1 MDLFRYIVR
10 FLYKI
15 RWYLVIL
22 PLIAL
27 VVAWFMTRNMERVYN
42 TNTTIYTGMI
52 TAYNIEGG
60 TGTAGGQS
68 QTNMTN
74 LLLLI
79 TTDATI
85 HEVSLRLFAR
95 CMMYGNPNKDNNYIS
110 AEHYRQLSSS
120 VPAEVKALI
129 NHNSENATYANL
141 KAYEKPSADN
151 YLFGL
156 TNYHPWFGINSITG
170 RLKVVQLNRSDII
183 DIGYAANDAGIA
195 YNTLDILN
203 EVFARQYA
211 QLRYGETNNVIKFFE
226 REVARLYRILTN
238 AEDDMIRY
246 NVDVE
251 KRIINYGEQTKQL
264 AGLDAN
270 QKVSDNNLLIDR
282 TTTRALMDYLERQL
296 GDRAKIIKANKEFT
310 DQVTDI
316 SRIQSRISNLR
327 LMNSEGGGTGVESQL
342 ELAKAERML
351 QDATNNVRN
360 LVKDIEAGTTS
371 TETGVKANEM
381 ISKWLDQVLLLE
393 KTKAHES
400 AQDIMRQKLDKEILY
415 YAPIGATIARKDRHI
430 SFIEGNYMEMLKALN
445 AARLRQKNLQMTT
458 ATLRVLNPPM
468 FPMNAQPTN
477 RMMILLG
484 AFMLTFMLTA
494 MYFFIIELL
503 DRTLRDRMRSERI
516 TKIPVMGCFPKESTL
531 RYRRFNK
538 TIADMALRQLSKALL
553 PHFKEG
559 QQNVLNLL
567 STDAANGKSY
577 VAQELENYWI
587 SIGLQVRRLTY
598 DEDFLAEDSR
608 FIMAKD
614 IKDICPDILPNE
626 IAIIEYPNL
635 DDNSVPSGLLN
646 MGTVNLMV
654 TRANRTWKD
663 VDQKALKELQSQL
676 KDQNTLFMY
685 LTECQ
690 RYAVEE
696 FVGQLPPYTKFN
708 NFVYRMSQMG
718 LTAVENS
725 HAK

>member
-15 RWYLVIL
+15 RWYLIIL

-27 VVAWFMTRNMERVYN
+27 VVAWFMTRNMERVYDA
-42 TNTTIYTGMI
+42 NTTIYTGMI

-60 TGTAGGQS
+60 SGTAGGNA
-68 QTNMTN
+68 QTNMRN
-74 LLLLI
+74 LMLLI
-79 TTDATI
+79 TTDVTI

-95 CMMYGNPNKDNNYIS
+95 CMMYGNTNKDNNYIS
-110 AEHYRQLSSS
+110 AEHFRQLNNS
-120 VPAEVKALI
+120 VPADVKALI

-141 KAYEKPSADN
+141 KAYEKPTQDN
-151 YLFGL
+151 FIFGL
-156 TNYHPWFGINSITG
+156 TNYHNYFGINNITS
-170 RLKVVQLNRSDII
+170 RLKVVQLSQSDII
-183 DIGYAANDAGIA
+183 DIGYSANDAGIA

-238 AEDDMIRY
+238 AEDDLIRY
-246 NVDVE
+246 NVE
-251 KRIINYGEQTKQL
+251 KRIINYGEQTKVLSNMDGEQ
-264 AGLDAN
+264 
-270 QKVSDNNLLIDR
+270 QKSDNTLLKNQA
-282 TTTRALMDYLERQL
+282 TTRALMDYLERQL

-310 DQVTDI
+310 NQVTDI

-327 LMNSEGGGTGVESQL
+327 LMSSEGGGSGVESQL
-342 ELAKAERML
+342 ELAKAEKML
-351 QDATNNVRN
+351 QNATDNVRT
-360 LVKDIEAGTTS
+360 LIKDIEAGTYS
-371 TETGVKANEM
+371 TETGVKASSM
-381 ISKWLDQVLLLE
+381 ISAWLEQVLLLE
-393 KTKAHES
+393 RTKAELG
-400 AQDIMRQKLDKEILY
+400 AQDIMRANIDKQMLY
-415 YAPIGATIARKDRHI
+415 YAPIGATLGRKDRHI

-458 ATLRVLNPPM
+458 ATLRVLNPPL

-484 AFMLTFMLTA
+484 AFMLTFIMTA
-494 MYFFIIELL
+494 LYFFIIELL

-516 TKIPVMGCFPKESTL
+516 TKVPVMGCFPKESTL

-538 TIADMALRQLSKALL
+538 TIADMALRQLSKSLL

-577 VAQELENYWI
+577 LAQELENYWI

-614 IKDICPDILPNE
+614 IKDICPDILPNK

-635 DDNSVPSGLLN
+635 DDNSIPSGLLN
-646 MGTVNLMV
+646 MGTINLMV

-676 KDQNTLFMY
+676 TDQSTLYMY
-685 LTECQ
+685 LTEAQ

-708 NFVYRMSQMG
+708 NFVYRISQMG
-718 LTAVENS
+718 LTAVENT